1 MGWFSSICSSVGR
14 AVSSVASS
22 VVSTVSSAWNT
33 AKEVAGKAIG
43 WMAEKA
49 EGFVGGVKKV
59 WNTVKPYVEQ
69 IRTGLRAAAQAVPW
83 PWLKTAIMALDQGL
97 GALTAFENSPIAKKV
112 DSAIKWAINLAKRW
126 QDHRQKQQQQKQN
139 ESPLEDD
146 ILSDEELELARQ
158 HRDTFRFVER
168 EVVSEDERQHFELA
182 SAINDYQIAKTEL
195 NKALASVPTDF
206 EHYLRLRAT
215 QKLLT
220 LAEKKFLSATTVDD
234 LSADDLFLVRI
245 AANLIKS
252 NPELSQDAA
261 MRLDRLLQEK
271 YGKKLTPFVFEE
283 MIASWSM
290 NAKGIADAWMTAN
303 QLYAKDVMLHKR
315 LSLAKKIQGDLSA
328 EEELELGKLD
338 SSMPQAKA
346 KLDALATEQGD
357 LELYVGA
364 AEGFLQLLEKE
375 HEQIVNE
382 GREYLIE
389 EGADVGRLLIK
400 CAEEGV
406 AFSKL
411 SEEEQSLITDYSNIF
426 KSESR
431 DRMQRVLEVAA

>member
-1 MGWFSSICSSVGR
+1 MGWLSSFCSSVGS
-14 AVSSVASS
+14 AVRSVASS
-22 VVSTVSSAWNT
+22 VSSAWNT

-49 EGFVGGVKKV
+49 EGFVGGVKEV
-59 WNTVKPYVEQ
+59 WESVKPHVNK
-69 IRTGLRAAAQAVPW
+69 IRIALDVAAKAAPW
-83 PWLKTAIMALDQGL
+83 PWLKIAIDALGKGL
-97 GALTAFENSPIAKKV
+97 AVLTAFENSPIAKKI

-126 QDHRQKQQQQKQN
+126 QEHRQKQRQQQ
-139 ESPLEDD
+139 ESELEDS

-158 HRDTFRFVER
+158 HRETFRFVER
-168 EVVSEDERQHFELA
+168 EVVSEEERLHFELA

-195 NKALASVPTDF
+195 AKALAAGPADF

-215 QKLLT
+215 QKLLN
-220 LAEKKFLSATTVDD
+220 LAEKKFLSAITVDD

-245 AANLIKS
+245 AANLIMS
-252 NPELSQDAA
+252 NPDLSRDAA

-271 YGKKLTPFVFEE
+271 YGQKLTPFVFEE

-290 NAKGIADAWMTAN
+290 KANGIAAEWTTAN
-303 QLYAKDVMLHKR
+303 QVYAKDVMLHKR
-315 LSLAKKIQGDLSA
+315 LTLAKKIQGDLSA
-328 EEELELGKLD
+328 EEDLELDKLETD
-338 SSMPQAKA
+338 MPAAKA
-346 KLDALATEQGD
+346 KLDALAAEQGD

-375 HEQIVNE
+375 HEQIIDE
-382 GREYLIE
+382 GREYLID
-389 EGADVGRLLIK
+389 EGAEVGRLLIK

-431 DRMQRVLEVAA
+431 SRMQRVLEVAA

>member
-1 MGWFSSICSSVGR
+1 MGWFSSFCSSV
-14 AVSSVASS
+14 ANK
-22 VVSTVSSAWNT
+22 VSSAWNA

-59 WNTVKPYVEQ
+59 WESVKPHVDK
-69 IRTGLRAAAQAVPW
+69 IRVALAAAAHAAPW
-83 PWLKTAIMALDQGL
+83 PWLKVAISALDKGL

-158 HRDTFRFVER
+158 HRETFRFVER
-168 EVVSEDERQHFELA
+168 EVVSEAERQHFELA

-195 NKALASVPTDF
+195 AKALASGPADF
-206 EHYLRLRAT
+206 EHLLRLRAT
-215 QKLLT
+215 QKLLNF
-220 LAEKKFLSATTVDD
+220 AEKKFLSATTVDD

-252 NPELSQDAA
+252 NPELSKDAA

-271 YGKKLTPFVFEE
+271 YGQKLTPFVFEE
-283 MIASWSM
+283 MIASWAM
-290 NAKGIADAWMTAN
+290 KAEGIAAAWTTAN
-303 QLYAKDVMLHKR
+303 KVYAKDVMLHKR

-328 EEELELGKLD
+328 EEELELGKLEI
-338 SSMPQAKA
+338 SMPQAKA

-411 SEEEQSLITDYSNIF
+411 SEDEQSLITDYSNIF

-431 DRMQRVLEVAA
+431 ARMQRVLEVAV

>member
-1 MGWFSSICSSVGR
+1 
-14 AVSSVASS
+14 
-22 VVSTVSSAWNT
+22 
-33 AKEVAGKAIG
+33 
-43 WMAEKA
+43 MAEKA

-59 WNTVKPYVEQ
+59 WESVKPHVDK
-69 IRTGLRAAAQAVPW
+69 IRQGLMIAAQAVGH
-83 PWLKTAIMALDQGL
+83 PWLKAAILALDKGL

-126 QDHRQKQQQQKQN
+126 QDHRQKQQQQK
-139 ESPLEDD
+139 ESQLEDD
-146 ILSDEELELARQ
+146 LLSDEELELARQ

-195 NKALASVPTDF
+195 NKALASGPADF

-220 LAEKKFLSATTVDD
+220 LAEKKFLSASTVDD

-290 NAKGIADAWMTAN
+290 KAKSIADAWTKAN
-303 QLYAKDVMLHKR
+303 EAHAKDVMLHKR
-315 LSLAKKIQGDLSA
+315 LVLAKKIQGDLSA
-328 EEELELGKLD
+328 EEELELGKLEI
-338 SSMPQAKA
+338 SMPQAKA

-375 HEQIVNE
+375 HEQIVDE

-389 EGADVGRLLIK
+389 EGAEVGRLLIK

-411 SEEEQSLITDYSNIF
+411 SAEEQSLITDYSNIF

-431 DRMQRVLEVAA
+431 DRMERVLEVAA

>member
-1 MGWFSSICSSVGR
+1 MGWLSSFCSSVGS
-14 AVSSVASS
+14 AVRSVASS
-22 VVSTVSSAWNT
+22 VSSAWNT

-49 EGFVGGVKKV
+49 EGFVGGVKEV
-59 WNTVKPYVEQ
+59 WESVKPHVNK
-69 IRTGLRAAAQAVPW
+69 IRIALDVAAKAAPW
-83 PWLKTAIMALDQGL
+83 PWLKIAIDALGKGL
-97 GALTAFENSPIAKKV
+97 AVLTAFENSPIAKKI

-126 QDHRQKQQQQKQN
+126 QEHRQKQRQQQ
-139 ESPLEDD
+139 ESELEDT

-158 HRDTFRFVER
+158 HRETFRFVER
-168 EVVSEDERQHFELA
+168 EVVSEEERLHFELA

-195 NKALASVPTDF
+195 AKALAAGPADF

-215 QKLLT
+215 QKLLN
-220 LAEKKFLSATTVDD
+220 LAEKKFLSAITVDD

-245 AANLIKS
+245 AANLIMS
-252 NPELSQDAA
+252 NPDLSRDAA

-271 YGKKLTPFVFEE
+271 YGQKLTPFVFEE

-290 NAKGIADAWMTAN
+290 KANGIAAEWTTAN
-303 QLYAKDVMLHKR
+303 QVYAKDVMLHKR
-315 LSLAKKIQGDLSA
+315 LTLAKKIQGDLSA
-328 EEELELGKLD
+328 EEDLELDKLETD
-338 SSMPQAKA
+338 MPAAKA
-346 KLDALATEQGD
+346 KLDALAAEQGD

-375 HEQIVNE
+375 HEQIIDE
-382 GREYLIE
+382 GREYLID
-389 EGADVGRLLIK
+389 EGAEVGRLLIK

-431 DRMQRVLEVAA
+431 SRMQRVLEVAA